1 MLNWQT
7 PQGSNK
13 NDYPLKARELVR
25 ETLHDQAPDQHH
37 HLDDI
42 YVVWFC
48 YIIGG
53 WKALVGYQHDGL
65 YYEVTHD
72 VAKQQTYVD
81 IYAKEFQRV
90 FKTDV

>member
-1 MLNWQT
+1 MHSWQT

-25 ETLHDQAPDQHH
+25 ETLHEENPDQDHR
-37 HLDDI
+37 LDDI

-81 IYAKEFQRV
+81 IYAKEYQRV
-90 FKTDV
+90 FKTDE